1 MKFETLSVHAWKT
14 IESPYREVMTPV
26 YLTSTFGFKQF
37 NRPGPFDYTR
47 SGNPTRKALEDTLAA
62 LEGGTRGFAFASGM
76 AAESTILDL
85 WGQGDHIIVHNDLY
99 GGTYRILTKLKAAH
113 GVELDFDPGAHILL
127 MKNEDRPGV
136 IGLLGSNLGAAGINI
151 INFSLGATGDGHA
164 LAAITVDREVSQN
177 QLTGL
182 RTIPGIVSL
191 EMF

>member
-1 MKFETLSVHAWKT
+1 V
-14 IESPYREVMTPV
+14 R
-26 YLTSTFGFKQF
+26 
-37 NRPGPFDYTR
+37 
-47 SGNPTRKALEDTLAA
+47 
-62 LEGGTRGFAFASGM
+62 
-76 AAESTILDL
+76 LD
-85 WGQGDHIIVHNDLY
+85 
-99 GGTYRILTKLKAAH
+99 

-164 LAAITVDREVSQN
+164 LAAITVDCEVSAN
-177 QLTGL
+177 QLIGL